1 MFDMGI
7 GMSEMLLIAVIA
19 LIVFGPEKFP
29 DYAKIFLRAMR
40 DIQGYVTEVKT
51 DLAKEINP
59 LKRELDK
66 LNRENPEKLIDALMK
81 GGEEKEGGKGEEKPA
96 SADTGDTAD
105 NAADSAADANP
116 YGEYATG
123 EKQAEGKIPE
133 TDAGDDEFVINPPDR
148 MD

>member
-1 MFDMGI
+1 
-7 GMSEMLLIAVIA
+7 
-19 LIVFGPEKFP
+19 
-29 DYAKIFLRAMR
+29 
-40 DIQGYVTEVKT
+40 
-51 DLAKEINP
+51 
-59 LKRELDK
+59 
-66 LNRENPEKLIDALMK
+66 MK

-96 SADTGDTAD
+96 SADTGDT
-105 NAADSAADANP
+105 ADSAADANP